1 MTEIKTHMWKR
12 FSRKESLERHGVEF
26 LLLLLFIWATKS
38 VDIYWPFVADAPRQ
52 AADLV
57 NRMMPPNFSFIKD
70 IVPSMIETIN
80 IATLSTI
87 FALVLSFPIAVLNAR
102 NTTPHPVVQAV
113 ARVIVV
119 TSRSVNELVW
129 GLIFVVFFGPG
140 AVAGIA
146 ALTMRSLGFM
156 SKLVSE
162 SIEEIDHGQVEAIR
176 ATGAN
181 GAKVFIYG
189 VLPQVMPTIL
199 GTTIFRWD
207 INIRQSSVIGLVGAG
222 GIGILL
228 TSSMNLFRW
237 QNVSMIL
244 ISIFVVVLAGEY
256 VSASVR
262 KKVT

>member
-38 VDIYWPFVADAPRQ
+38 VDIYWPFVADAPKQ

-237 QNVSMIL
+237 RNVSMIL

>member
-1 MTEIKTHMWKR
+1 MTEINTTMWKR
-12 FSRKESLERHGVEF
+12 FSRKQSLERFGIEF
-26 LLLLLFIWATKS
+26 ALLLLFLWATKS
-38 VDIYWPFVADAPRQ
+38 IDIYWPFVADAPAQ
-52 AADLV
+52 AADLL
-57 NRMMPPNFSFIKD
+57 NRMTPPNVIFLKD

-80 IATLSTI
+80 IATMSTI
-87 FALVLSFPIAVLNAR
+87 FAVILSFPLAVLNAR
-102 NTTPHPVVQAV
+102 NTTPHYIVQMV
-113 ARVIVV
+113 ARVIIV

-140 AVAGIA
+140 VVAGVA

-156 SKLVSE
+156 AKLVSE
-162 SIEEIDHGQVEAIR
+162 AIEEIDHGQVEAIR

-181 GAKVFIYG
+181 GAKVFTYG
-189 VLPQVMPTIL
+189 VLPQIL
-199 GTTIFRWD
+199 PIIIGTSIFRWD

-244 ISIFVVVLAGEY
+244 ISIFFVVLAGEY
-256 VSASVR
+256 ISAMVR
-262 KKVT
+262 KKLI

>member
-1 MTEIKTHMWKR
+1 MTALKTTVWKR
-12 FSRKESLERHGVEF
+12 FSKKQSLERYSIEF
-26 LLLLLFIWATKS
+26 VIVLVFVWATKS
-38 VDIYWPFVADAPRQ
+38 VDIYWPFITDAPHQ
-52 AADLV
+52 AADLL
-57 NRMMPPNFSFIKD
+57 NRMTPPDFAFIGT
-70 IVPSMIETIN
+70 IIPSLIETIN

-87 FALVLSFPIAVLNAR
+87 FALILSFPIAILNAR
-102 NTTPHPVVQAV
+102 NTTPHPIFLVV

-140 AVAGIA
+140 AIAGIA

-162 SIEEIDHGQVEAIR
+162 SIEEIDPGQVEAIR

-181 GAKVFIYG
+181 GIKVFLYG
-189 VLPQVMPTIL
+189 VLPQVMPTIM

-228 TSSMNLFRW
+228 TSAMNMFRW
-237 QNVSMIL
+237 RNVSMIL

-256 VSASVR
+256 VSAAVR
-262 KKVT
+262 KKLT

>member
-1 MTEIKTHMWKR
+1 MTEIKPTIWKR
-12 FSRKESLERHGVEF
+12 FSRKESLEHYGIEF
-26 LLLLLFIWATKS
+26 ALLFLFIWATKG
-38 VDIYWPFVADAPRQ
+38 VDIYWPFVTDAPAQ
-52 AADLV
+52 MADLL
-57 NRMMPPNFSFIKD
+57 NRMTPPNVVFIKK

-87 FALVLSFPIAVLNAR
+87 FAVILSFPLAILNAR
-102 NTTPHPVVQAV
+102 NTTPHSIVQLI
-113 ARVIVV
+113 ARVIIV

-129 GLIFVVFFGPG
+129 GLVFVVFFGPG
-140 AVAGIA
+140 VVAGVA

-156 SKLVSE
+156 AKLVSE
-162 SIEEIDHGQVEAIR
+162 SIEEINHGQVEAIR

-189 VLPQVMPTIL
+189 VLPQVMPIII
-199 GTTIFRWD
+199 GTSIFRWD

-256 VSASVR
+256 ISATIR
-262 KKVT
+262 KKLT

>member
-1 MTEIKTHMWKR
+1 MTEITATMWKR
-12 FSRKESLERHGVEF
+12 FSRKQSLERFGIEF
-26 LLLLLFIWATKS
+26 VLLMLFLWATRS
-38 VDIYWPFVADAPRQ
+38 IDIYWPFVADAPSQ
-52 AADLV
+52 AADLL
-57 NRMMPPNFSFIKD
+57 NRMTPPNFTFLKD

-87 FALVLSFPIAVLNAR
+87 FAVILSFPLAVLNAR
-102 NTTPHPVVQAV
+102 NTTPHYIVQMA
-113 ARVIVV
+113 ARFIIV

-140 AVAGIA
+140 VVAGVA

-156 SKLVSE
+156 AKLVSE
-162 SIEEIDHGQVEAIR
+162 AIEEIDHGQVEAIR

-181 GAKVFIYG
+181 GAKVFTYG
-189 VLPQVMPTIL
+189 VLPQIL
-199 GTTIFRWD
+199 PIIIGTSIFRWD

-244 ISIFVVVLAGEY
+244 ISIFFVVLAGEY
-256 VSASVR
+256 VSAIVR
-262 KKVT
+262 KKLI

>member
-1 MTEIKTHMWKR
+1 MTEINPTIWKR
-12 FSRKESLERHGVEF
+12 FSRKQSLERYSIEF
-26 LLLLLFIWATKS
+26 VLLLIFIWATRS
-38 VDIYWPFVADAPRQ
+38 IDIYWPFVADAPAQ
-52 AADLV
+52 AADLL
-57 NRMMPPNFSFIKD
+57 NRMTPPNVVFLKAI
-70 IVPSMIETIN
+70 IPSMIETIN

-87 FALVLSFPIAVLNAR
+87 FAVILSFPLAILNAR
-102 NTTPHPVVQAV
+102 NTTPHPIFQAV
-113 ARVIVV
+113 ARVIIV

-140 AVAGIA
+140 VVAGVA

-156 SKLVSE
+156 AKLVSE
-162 SIEEIDHGQVEAIR
+162 SIEEINHGQVEAIR

-181 GAKVFIYG
+181 STKVFIYG
-189 VLPQVMPTIL
+189 VLPQVMPIII
-199 GTTIFRWD
+199 GTSIFRWD

-244 ISIFVVVLAGEY
+244 VSIFVVVLAGEY
-256 VSASVR
+256 ISAAVR
-262 KKVT
+262 KKLV

>member
-1 MTEIKTHMWKR
+1 M
-12 FSRKESLERHGVEF
+12 S
-26 LLLLLFIWATKS
+26 
-38 VDIYWPFVADAPRQ
+38 
-52 AADLV
+52 
-57 NRMMPPNFSFIKD
+57 PPNFTFVKD
-70 IVPSMIETIN
+70 IIPSMIETIN

-87 FALVLSFPIAVLNAR
+87 FAAIIAFPIAILNAK
-102 NTTPHPVVQAV
+102 NTTPHFIVQAV
-113 ARVIVV
+113 ARFIVV

-140 AVAGIA
+140 AFAGIT
-146 ALTMRSLGFM
+146 ALTMRSLGFTA
-156 SKLVSE
+156 KLISE
-162 SIEEIDHGQVEAIR
+162 AIEEINYGQVEAIA

-181 GAKVFIYG
+181 RAKVFLYG
-189 VLPQVMPTIL
+189 ILPQIMPTIL

-256 VSASVR
+256 VSAVVR
-262 KKVT
+262 KKLT

>member
-1 MTEIKTHMWKR
+1 MTELNNTIWKR
-12 FSRKESLERHGVEF
+12 FSKKESLERYF
-26 LLLLLFIWATKS
+26 IQFILLLLFIWAAKS
-38 VDIYWPFVADAPRQ
+38 INIYWPFVADAPAQ
-52 AADLV
+52 AADLLK
-57 NRMMPPNFSFIKD
+57 RMLPPNVVFVKLI
-70 IVPSMIETIN
+70 IPSMIETIN

-87 FALVLSFPIAVLNAR
+87 FAVILSFPLAVLNAR
-102 NTTPHPVVQAV
+102 NTTPHPVFQGI
-113 ARVIVV
+113 ARVIIV

-156 SKLVSE
+156 AKLVSE
-162 SIEEIDHGQVEAIR
+162 SIEEIDRGQVEAIR

-181 GAKVFIYG
+181 GSKVFLFG
-189 VLPQVMPTIL
+189 VLPQVMPIII
-199 GTTIFRWD
+199 GTSIFRWD
-207 INIRQSSVIGLVGAG
+207 INIRQSSVIGIVGAG

-228 TSSMNLFRW
+228 TSSMNMFKW

-256 VSASVR
+256 VSATVR
-262 KKVT
+262 KKLI

>member
-1 MTEIKTHMWKR
+1 MTEIKTTIWKR
-12 FSRKESLERHGVEF
+12 FSRKESIERHGVEF
-26 LLLLLFIWATKS
+26 ILLVLFIWATKS
-38 VDIYWPFVADAPRQ
+38 IDIYWPFVADAPKQ
-52 AADLV
+52 AVDLIH
-57 NRMMPPNFSFIKD
+57 RMMPPNFSFVKD
-70 IVPSMIETIN
+70 IIPSMIETIN

-87 FALVLSFPIAVLNAR
+87 FALILSFPIAVLNAR
-102 NTTPHPVVQAV
+102 NTTPYPIIQAV
-113 ARVIVV
+113 ARIIVV
-119 TSRSVNELVW
+119 ASRSVNELVW

-156 SKLVSE
+156 AKLVSE

-189 VLPQVMPTIL
+189 VLPQIMPTIL

-244 ISIFVVVLAGEY
+244 ISIFVVVLVGEY
-256 VSASVR
+256 VSATVR